1 MPRRIPR
8 FDNQLASVAQTAT
21 AIAKAGEI
29 SALCSDR
36 NARQQWTRTRLE
48 SLYELAFLRVF
59 ASWEMCLEGILYRTL
74 CGYSRTTGIDALHS
88 GPYHSTLVSA
98 ESAVLSAFGGSRGAS
113 YLLWH
118 DPNKVIKR
126 CQRFVSSGTQET
138 VLTSNVAR
146 LEYISRTRHRIVHD
160 SLDAKNKFDSATRG
174 LVGTVYPRSR
184 PGKFLRDLDVTSSR
198 PKRWLETIANELVG
212 LLKQMV

>member
-1 MPRRIPR
+1 MPR
-8 FDNQLASVAQTAT
+8 FDHQLARVAQTAT
-21 AIAKAGEI
+21 AIARAGEI

-36 NARQQWTRTRLE
+36 NARQQWTLARLE

-74 CGYSRTTGIDALHS
+74 CGYSLTTGQEALCS
-88 GPYHSTLVSA
+88 GGYHSTLGSA
-98 ESAVLSAFGGSRGAS
+98 ESAVLAAFGGSRGAAF
-113 YLLWH
+113 LLWH
-118 DPNKVIKR
+118 DPHKVIKR

-138 VLTSNVAR
+138 ILTSNVAR
-146 LEYISRTRHRIVHD
+146 LEHISRTRHRIVHD

-184 PGKFLRDLDVTSSR
+184 PGKFLRDLDVTNPR